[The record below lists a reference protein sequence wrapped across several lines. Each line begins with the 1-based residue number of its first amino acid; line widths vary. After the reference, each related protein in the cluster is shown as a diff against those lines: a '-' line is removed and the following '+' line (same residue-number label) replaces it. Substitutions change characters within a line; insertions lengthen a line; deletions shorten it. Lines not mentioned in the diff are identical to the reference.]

1 MTPANKDFLQRAFLA
16 AQAASHIFPDMAACE
31 AALESGY
38 GRSQL
43 AVQDCNLFGL
53 KQRQHPIYGT
63 HSLPTREFLGGQ
75 WVEVEANWV
84 HYPDFQSCFADR
96 MLTLQR
102 LSSVFPHYKNA
113 LAASSAVTYIN
124 EVSQTWSTDPN
135 RAAKCLAIYD
145 ACAGDWSAT
154 SS

>member
-16 AQAASHIFPDMAACE
+16 AQAAQHIFPDMAAAE

-43 AVQDCNLFGL
+43 AIQDRNLFGC
-53 KQRQHPIYGT
+53 KQHVHPIYGT
-63 HSLPTREFLGGQ
+63 HSLPTREFLGGE
-75 WVEVEANWV
+75 WKSVEANWIT
-84 HYPDFQSCFADR
+84 YPDWQSCFADR
-96 MLTLQR
+96 MATLQR
-102 LSSVFPHYKNA
+102 LASVYPHYQNA

-124 EVSQTWSTDPN
+124 EVSMTWSTDPN
-135 RAAKCLAIYD
+135 RATKCLAIYD